1 MVWLHDMPVPTPLP
15 DMRHGWERQKE
26 ITVHKI
32 YLIVAKG
39 IIKDSGSV

>member
-1 MVWLHDMPVPTPLP
+1 VHQAREKLGRGV
-15 DMRHGWERQKE
+15 RHGWERQKE